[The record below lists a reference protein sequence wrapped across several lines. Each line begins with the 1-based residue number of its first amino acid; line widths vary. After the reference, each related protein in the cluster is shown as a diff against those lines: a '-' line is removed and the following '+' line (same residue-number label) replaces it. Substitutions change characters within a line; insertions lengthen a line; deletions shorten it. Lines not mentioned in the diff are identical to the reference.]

1 MKKAI
6 VTDMGYRMALAPA
19 RCLARAGYCVVGV
32 ETDSQPEARV
42 MGFASKSLASHKLL
56 PGGDMAGGL
65 RELSET
71 LSQDGEKPVIVPVGR
86 QAIEALR
93 CGGMEKCLDFIIPG
107 REAVAAADDKWGL
120 YKLARSLDLPAP
132 FTTAISEWG
141 SLEELV
147 QAALYPCFVKFRNGE
162 LLGLK
167 PAERYRIA
175 ENPEQLREIYPKM
188 EERDA
193 DPIVQQVC
201 PGRDVGIAVV
211 MDRDCRMVD
220 YICYE
225 SLREY
230 PVSGGPTCLCR
241 TVESP
246 KMVEYAGRLLKE
258 IGYTGIAM
266 LDFKGSPEEP
276 QLLEINPRIWGSA
289 NICDVSYSSFFES
302 YARAAAG
309 ERLPEPSAP
318 GYQVGVTMRFSPQDA
333 ASYIGY
339 LKCGRP
345 FFKTTAEYVRTAFDT
360 SIRNG
365 VKKRGD
371 MGPHRR
377 YMKGLFK
384 RVI

>member
-6 VTDMGYRMALAPA
+6 VTDMSYRMALAPA

-32 ETDSQPEARV
+32 ETDNLPEKQV
-42 MGFASKSLASHKLL
+42 MGFASRSLTSHRMLSVEN
-56 PGGDMAGGL
+56 MARDL

-86 QAIEALR
+86 RAMEALS
-93 CGGMEKCLDFIIPG
+93 GGEMLNWLDFIIPDK
-107 REAVAAADDKWGL
+107 ESVAIADDKWGL
-120 YKLARSLDLPAP
+120 YKLACSLDVPAP
-132 FTTAISEWG
+132 FTTAISQWE
-141 SLEELV
+141 SLDELIDR
-147 QAALYPCFVKFRNGE
+147 AKYPCFVKFRNGE

-167 PAERYRIA
+167 PVERYKIV
-175 ENPEQLREIYPKM
+175 EGPSQLREIYPSM
-188 EERDA
+188 EMRDA

-201 PGRDVGIAVV
+201 LGRDVGIAVL
-211 MDRDCRMVD
+211 MDRDGRMVD
-220 YICYE
+220 YLCYE

-246 KMVEYAGRLLKE
+246 KMVEYARRLLTA
-258 IGYTGIAM
+258 IGYRGIAM
-266 LDFKGSPEEP
+266 LDFKGSPDDP
-276 QLLEINPRIWGSA
+276 KLLEINPRVWGSA
-289 NICDVSYSSFFES
+289 NICDVSNSSFFEN

-309 ERLPEPSAP
+309 ERLPEPSTP
-318 GYQVGVTMRFSPQDA
+318 GYDVGVTMRFSPQDA

-339 LKCGRP
+339 LKCGNP
-345 FFKTTAEYVRTAFDT
+345 FFKTTIEYLKTAFNP

-371 MGPHRR
+371 MGPYRR
-377 YMKGLFK
+377 YMKGLFS